1 MNSAEAG
8 SLSSV
13 AKSRGLKIAEPLCK
27 ALTFTPII
35 ELLDATCRGNN
46 MDIREPE
53 IDRDDILILNDDHFN
68 TDNVC
73 IVTGSG
79 TGIGRA
85 TAIAAA
91 ANNLMTVGL
100 DINEEEGMRTQ
111 TMARDMGGQMIFVKT
126 DLCRDEAI
134 EHAVAEA
141 AKLGTIKY
149 VANIAGIQHI
159 DPIENFPMEKYD
171 YMLNLMLRTPF
182 YLSKLTIPHMQKS
195 DDGTGAIG
203 NMASVH
209 AHISTLNK
217 PVYNITKFGLRALTQ
232 SIAAEGGGKIRS
244 FTVSTGFVKTA
255 LTLNQIPAQAEQ
267 RGITPEAVVRD
278 VMLGFSRVKE
288 MMSPIEV
295 GNLFIFGFS
304 RFAKYLVGG
313 DLLFD
318 GGMVRTYAQRKIEA
332 S

>member
-1 MNSAEAG
+1 
-8 SLSSV
+8 
-13 AKSRGLKIAEPLCK
+13 
-27 ALTFTPII
+27 
-35 ELLDATCRGNN
+35 

-53 IDRDDILILNDDHFN
+53 IKRDDILTLEDDNFN
-68 TDNVC
+68 TQNVC

-100 DINEEEGMRTQ
+100 DFNETEGKKTQ
-111 TMARDMGGQMIFVKT
+111 KLAREMGGQMIFVKT
-126 DLCRDEAI
+126 DLCRDADI

-141 AKLGTIKY
+141 AKLGSIKF

-159 DPIENFPMEKYD
+159 DSVDNFPMEKYD
-171 YMLNLMLRTPF
+171 YMQNLMLRAPF
-182 YLSKLTIPHMQKS
+182 YLSKLSIPHIKKS
-195 DDGTGAIG
+195 TDGVGAIG

-232 SIAAEGGGKIRS
+232 SIAAEGEGKIRS

-267 RGITPEAVVRD
+267 RGITPEEVVRD
-278 VMLGFSRVKE
+278 VMMGFSRIKE
-288 MMSPIEV
+288 MMAPIEV
-295 GNLFIFGFS
+295 ANLFIFGFS
-304 RFAKYLVGG
+304 RFAKYLIGG

-318 GGMVRTYAQRKIEA
+318 GGMVKTYAQKKA
-332 S
+332 